1 MFDSITSRKLQ
12 SSTNYILIGNDVNQD
27 NQLLV
32 NNGNG
37 SFTVQTLEG
46 GGRSTH
52 SIAVADFNKDGFEDV
67 VVGNNGP
74 NTNSQLLINNGDGT
88 FTASNL
94 QNGDP
99 STTSIATGDFNNDGW
114 MDIIIGNDA
123 EVNIYANQILI
134 NAADGSG
141 SFLPA
146 VDLAGGLTRTYSIT
160 TAFIDGDDYLDIIV
174 GNIDG
179 NQPDQVLINNDG
191 DGTFTASD
199 LPGFDTFTRS
209 LVAADVD
216 NDGDIDIIIGN
227 DTADKGNKL
236 LLNDGTGQFTSS
248 ILEGAGYETFGF
260 NTFGITTG
268 FINDDS
274 YVDIIVGNAY
284 AQPNQLLLNNADGT
298 GTFTS
303 SSLPGAEENTVSVAA
318 ADVNGDGLNDIII
331 GNSGGQDNQLLIND
345 GPNGVTGL
353 QDFSDS
359 ILPGG
364 TFNTKS
370 IIVADIISAGA
381 PPTVRKS

>member
-1 MFDSITSRKLQ
+1 MQ

-32 NNGNG
+32 NNGDG
-37 SFTVQTLEG
+37 SFTVQTLAG

-123 EVNIYANQILI
+123 EVNVYANQILI

-146 VDLAGGLTRTYSIT
+146 VDLAGGLTRTFSIT
-160 TAFIDGDDYLDIIV
+160 TAFIDGDEYLDIIV

-227 DTADKGNKL
+227 DTAGIGNKL

-248 ILEGAGYETFGF
+248 ILEGAGFETFGF

-303 SSLPGAEENTVSVAA
+303 STLPGAEENTFSVAV
-318 ADVNGDGLNDIII
+318 ADVNGDGLNDVII
-331 GNSGGQDNQLLIND
+331 GNTGGQDNQLLINN

-353 QDFSDS
+353 QEFSDS

-381 PPTVRKS
+381 PPTVSNLDTNV